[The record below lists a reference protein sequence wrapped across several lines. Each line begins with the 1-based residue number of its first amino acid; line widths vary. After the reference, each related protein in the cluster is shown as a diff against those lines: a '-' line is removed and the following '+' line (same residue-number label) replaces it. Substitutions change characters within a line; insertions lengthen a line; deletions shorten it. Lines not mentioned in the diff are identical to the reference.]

1 MRIDEITRR
10 DLLKGAG
17 AAIVAGTL
25 SSQAKGL
32 GTSVSLVGDVDKENN
47 TYAGVPVED
56 LSWQLDTRSK
66 LQNKKGKTQTFKF
79 DINDPQGKKLY
90 QKIDQF
96 YRNKGWNMEYDLEFE
111 LTILIKGKPLKTAD
125 QARKSAQDAYF
136 SRNTK

>member
-32 GTSVSLVGDVDKENN
+32 GNSISLVGDVDKQNN

-56 LSWQLDTRSK
+56 LSWQLEVSSK
-66 LQNKKGKTQTFKF
+66 VKNKKLKPQILSFNL
-79 DINDPQGKKLY
+79 DDPQGEKLF

-96 YRNKGWNMEYDLEFE
+96 YRSKGYNMDNDIVFE
-111 LTILIKGKPLKTAD
+111 LTILVRGKPLKTAD
-125 QARKSAQDAYF
+125 QARKSARDAYF